1 MSEVYKLSINVN
13 IQHKKTTPPPLV
25 WYYFTHISTKRTTR
39 RMDAIDRWWR
49 IQMTNLIGSNNRFF
63 VKLEGLDLLRGTGI
77 AYAKLRG
84 EGGEREKDFVYY
96 WPVQI
101 KYLFCLITSILNSC
115 LCRFVVVVNV
125 TSSQNK
131 TLKLKSTNIK

>member
-1 MSEVYKLSINVN
+1 MSEVKCKHTT
-13 IQHKKTTPPPLV
+13 HKDKSPPPPPFL
-25 WYYFTHISTKRTTR
+25 WYYFTHILTKRTTR
-39 RMDAIDRWWR
+39 RMYAIDRWWR

-84 EGGEREKDFVYY
+84 EGGEREKDFVYS

-101 KYLFCLITSILNSC
+101 KYLFCLIILNSC
-115 LCRFVVVVNV
+115 LCRFVVVVNA

-131 TLKLKSTNIK
+131 TLKLKSTNVKQD